1 MLAEVASIQQSLDSR
16 RRRLGMSFDAL
27 SARSGASTPTLKRM
41 LGGDL
46 GSVSLGTVAAV
57 ARALGAPIGGP
68 PQDPDEMVR
77 RRARELAER
86 TARLVQ
92 GTSALEDQA
101 VDAATYSALIERT
114 YHELMSGHRRRL
126 WYR

>member
-57 ARALGAPIGGP
+57 ARALGAPIGGTP
-68 PQDPDEMVR
+68 EDPDDMVR

-101 VDAATYSALIERT
+101 VDAATFDALVERT
-114 YHELMSGHRRRL
+114 YHQLMSGHRRRL
-126 WYR
+126 WRQ

>member
-1 MLAEVASIQQSLDSR
+1 MLAEVASIQQSLDTR

-27 SARSGASTPTLKRM
+27 SARSGVSTPTLKRM

-77 RRARELAER
+77 HRAR
-86 TARLVQ
+86 
-92 GTSALEDQA
+92 DQA